1 MNYVCVLLSK
11 ETVDKQVFDTKQEA
25 LECFEEKFGQ
35 DIRTEANKKLN
46 SLKNRLVRQQAEYTG
61 TEEQDEKLAK
71 TNSEIAA
78 QRKILD
84 NPLTNYSERVDPW
97 KPQLVFDETNE
108 ILHIGSIYCRP
119 NRYEVVEDK
128 HYVRFEEI
136 EYEGDAKELCR
147 ELYFQHRD
155 KGHTI
160 YILNGNDASHRAVK
174 KVVKLRNQL
183 ARDYKKESARL

>member
-11 ETVDKQVFDTKQEA
+11 ETVDKQVFYTKQEA

-46 SLKNRLVRQQAEYTG
+46 SLKNRLARQQAEYTG
-61 TEEQDEKLAK
+61 TEEQDEKLDK

-78 QRKILD
+78 QRKLLE
-84 NPLTNYSERVDPW
+84 NSLTNFSERIDPW
-97 KPQLVFDETNE
+97 KPHIVFNETNE

-119 NRYEVVEDK
+119 GRYDVVEDK

-136 EYEGDAKELCR
+136 EYEGDAKDLCR

-160 YILNGNDASHRAVK
+160 YILNGADASDRAVK

-183 ARDYKKESARL
+183 ARDYKKEAARL